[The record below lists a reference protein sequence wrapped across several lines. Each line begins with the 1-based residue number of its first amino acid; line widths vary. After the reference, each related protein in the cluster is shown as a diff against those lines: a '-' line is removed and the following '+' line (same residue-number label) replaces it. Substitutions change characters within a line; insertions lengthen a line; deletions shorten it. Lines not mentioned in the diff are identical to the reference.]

1 VQTAARGL
9 ERVIFMWRNI
19 MTRLTGLRGPV
30 AAALLAL
37 AAPPLHAADIDPE
50 ADRILHAMSDHLA
63 GLQSLAVETEVADD
77 VIVRSGEK
85 IQRLGAGEGV
95 FDRTRGFHFSRAG
108 IGGDTEV
115 VFDGK
120 TLTVYSGEANV
131 YASVPVEGG
140 NDAALD
146 QARVDFGIEAA
157 GGADLLYANPYEGLN
172 YEAISARYLGEALVG
187 GVSAHHLAYRAAE
200 IDWQIWV
207 RAEGDPLPLRY
218 VITSKW
224 ITGAPQFAVAIRR
237 MDPAAAIPAGA
248 FIFTPPAD
256 AKQISPD
263 RFEVPQTLTAE

>member
-1 VQTAARGL
+1 
-9 ERVIFMWRNI
+9 
-19 MTRLTGLRGPV
+19 MTRLTGLHGPI

-63 GLQSLAVETEVADD
+63 ELRSFAVETEVADD
-77 VIVRSGEK
+77 VILRSGEK
-85 IQRLGAGEGV
+85 IQRLAAGQGV
-95 FDRTRGFHFSRAG
+95 FDRARGFHFARAG
-108 IGGDTEV
+108 IDGDIDV

-146 QARVDFGIEAA
+146 QARAEFGIEAA

-172 YEAISARYLGEALVG
+172 YEAESARYLGEALVG
-187 GVSAHHLAYRAAE
+187 GVPAHHLAYRAAD
-200 IDWQIWV
+200 IDWQIWIS
-207 RAEGDPLPLRY
+207 AEGDPLPLRY

-224 ITGAPQFAVAIRR
+224 ITGAPQFAVAMRR
-237 MDPAAAIPAGA
+237 LDPAATIPADA
-248 FIFTPPAD
+248 FIFTPPAG

-263 RFEVPQTLTAE
+263 RFESPQTLTTE